1 MADRAVR
8 PGCFGSDEIVRDHAE
23 NLGREEHR
31 DVAEVGNANHP
42 LVIRKYPG
50 NDQVVGA
57 SDHREKA
64 YTWSARSR
72 SMKTREERRIRSK
85 LATNA

>member
-1 MADRAVR
+1 MFGPRYL
-8 PGCFGSDEIVRDHAE
+8 GSDEIVRDHTE
-23 NLGREEHR
+23 NPRREEHR
-31 DVAEVGNANHP
+31 DVAQLGNMNLS
-42 LVIRKYPG
+42 LVTRKYTG

-57 SDHREKA
+57 SDQREKV

-72 SMKTREERRIRSK
+72 AMEARKERRIGSE